1 MLFRSKKKNSALASL
16 GVVCH
21 RDDTIFDGMNA
32 VASKR
37 NSPEYNEPSAQ
48 VNTPALAS
56 LGGVCR
62 HDDIIFDN
70 KDAVSSF
77 KKEITNRT

>member
-1 MLFRSKKKNSALASL
+1 
-16 GVVCH
+16 
-21 RDDTIFDGMNA
+21 MNA
-32 VASKR
+32 VASKI

-70 KDAVSSF
+70 KDAVGSF
-77 KKEITNRT
+77 KKEITKPKFVLRWWGQDSIFDFFRS

>member
-1 MLFRSKKKNSALASL
+1 
-16 GVVCH
+16 
-21 RDDTIFDGMNA
+21 MNA

>member
-1 MLFRSKKKNSALASL
+1 
-16 GVVCH
+16 
-21 RDDTIFDGMNA
+21 MNA
-32 VASKR
+32 VASKI

-70 KDAVSSF
+70 KDAVGSF
-77 KKEITNRT
+77 KKEITKPNSSSGGGDKIQFSIFSGAKIAI